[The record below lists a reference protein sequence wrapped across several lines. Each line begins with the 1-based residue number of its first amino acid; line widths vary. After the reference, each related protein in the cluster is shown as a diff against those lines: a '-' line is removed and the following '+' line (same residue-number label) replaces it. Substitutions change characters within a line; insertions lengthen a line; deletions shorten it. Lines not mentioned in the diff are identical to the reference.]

1 MTQTASA
8 SSSTI
13 TARRC
18 PQPSGGSTDR
28 PSNASARS
36 RRSSSGTRTSRRST
50 CCSPRR
56 TRPMAFSRRLSERR
70 DMPTLRESQDLFRD
84 ALLGEPASKLVDLV
98 ESDGLDPRARLAV
111 YRHHVFITLTA
122 TLESAFPVVC
132 QLVDRRFFAYV
143 ADAFIRQH
151 PPANPCLDEYGSA
164 FPGFLGAFEACKG
177 LPYLPDVA
185 RLEWAIHLAAQAPEV
200 APLDPTLLGSV
211 EPAEMAR
218 LRFTPRVGVAYL
230 VSAWPVDRIWRVH
243 QGESEPMPDLGTGG
257 AYLEISPSG
266 EGVLLR
272 SLEPAVLT
280 FRSALFA
287 RMTLGEAI
295 EEAARRDPD
304 LDFAGLI
311 RAFLD
316 DNIFSSF
323 SLAIEEET

>member
-1 MTQTASA
+1 
-8 SSSTI
+8 
-13 TARRC
+13 
-18 PQPSGGSTDR
+18 
-28 PSNASARS
+28 
-36 RRSSSGTRTSRRST
+36 
-50 CCSPRR
+50 
-56 TRPMAFSRRLSERR
+56 MAFSWRLSERR

-151 PPANPCLDEYGSA
+151 SPTNPCLDEYGSA
-164 FPGFLGAFEACKG
+164 FPGFLGAFEACEG
-177 LPYLPDVA
+177 LPYLSDVA
-185 RLEWAIHLAAQAPEV
+185 RLEWAIHLAAQAPDV
-200 APLDPTLLGSV
+200 ALLDPALLGSV
-211 EPAEMAR
+211 APAEMAR
-218 LRFTPRVGVAYL
+218 LRFIPRAGLAYL
-230 VSAWPVDRIWRVH
+230 VSAWPVDRIWRAH

-272 SLEPAVLT
+272 PLEPAVLT
-280 FRSALFA
+280 FRKALFG

-295 EEAARRDPD
+295 EEAAQRNPD
-304 LDFAGLI
+304 LDFAALI
-311 RAFLD
+311 RDFLD
-316 DNIFSSF
+316 DNLFSSF
-323 SLAIEEET
+323 SIATEEGT

>member
-1 MTQTASA
+1 
-8 SSSTI
+8 
-13 TARRC
+13 
-18 PQPSGGSTDR
+18 
-28 PSNASARS
+28 
-36 RRSSSGTRTSRRST
+36 
-50 CCSPRR
+50 
-56 TRPMAFSRRLSERR
+56 
-70 DMPTLRESQDLFRD
+70 MPTLHEIQDLFRE
-84 ALLGEPASKLVDLV
+84 ALLDDPEPKLVDLV
-98 ESDGLDPRARLAV
+98 ERDGLDPRARLAI

-122 TLESAFPVVC
+122 TLEAAFPVVC

-185 RLEWAIHLAAQAPEV
+185 RLERAIHLAAQAPEV

-230 VSAWPVDRIWRVH
+230 VSAWPVDRIWRAH

-257 AYLEISPSG
+257 AYLEISPSA

-272 SLEPAVLT
+272 PLEPVVLT

-295 EEAARRDPD
+295 EEAARRDQHVD
-304 LDFAGLI
+304 LADLI
-311 RAFLD
+311 RDFLN
-316 DNIFSSF
+316 DNLFSSF
-323 SLAIEEET
+323 SVVTEEGT